1 MTEQINIFSASLR
14 IHFYSSKSTL
24 DSLKSI
30 FSASRRKPSL
40 GAPEKIV
47 RKQHRDMSLWN
58 MCTLMAVYVHFN
70 LFMTFTINS
79 HTNSLKVVVSLGPL

>member
-1 MTEQINIFSASLR
+1 M
-14 IHFYSSKSTL
+14 
-24 DSLKSI
+24 
-30 FSASRRKPSL
+30 